1 MDNVVPALIAFTSAV
16 LVGFGGH
23 FVAEDYRRFR
33 DGKAIAAALA
43 GELRSITLSL
53 PLLLPG
59 LKEIQRVL
67 LTRTSISLAEIP
79 DQKSPV
85 FEATADK
92 IGLLGVDLAGE
103 VAFLYDQIRAFRTS
117 FQLLSKTQPSM
128 ELSRGSHLVEHCI
141 ALIKANEP
149 KAQALVSSLRRHSEI
164 SYMASRL
171 VQIGCALLVLLS
183 GIAFVSLIRLV
194 GGIFC
199 AVPI

>member
-1 MDNVVPALIAFTSAV
+1 MENVVPALIAFTSAV

-53 PLLLPG
+53 PVLLRG
-59 LKEIQRVL
+59 LKEIRL
-67 LTRTSISLAEIP
+67 LLSSPSSISLPEIP

-117 FQLLSKTQPSM
+117 FQLLSKTQPLM
-128 ELSRGSHLVEHCI
+128 GFSRSSHLVESCI
-141 ALIKANEP
+141 ALIKSNEP
-149 KAQALVSSLRRHSEI
+149 KAQALVASLRRHSEI

-171 VQIGCALLVLLS
+171 VQLGCALLVLLS
-183 GIAFVSLIRLV
+183 GIASVSLIRLA